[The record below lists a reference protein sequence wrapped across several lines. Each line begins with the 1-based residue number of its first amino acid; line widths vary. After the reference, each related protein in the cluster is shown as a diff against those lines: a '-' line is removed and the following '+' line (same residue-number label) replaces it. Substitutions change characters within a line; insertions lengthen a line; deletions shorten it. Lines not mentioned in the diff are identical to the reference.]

1 MSKIIPFGV
10 ARLAFLL
17 AASVVCVV
25 GAAQAQT
32 PSTAVSLANPASR
45 NCVDKGGQL
54 TIESNGKGGQFGVC
68 TFADSRQCEEWAM
81 MRGDCRTGGI
91 KVAGFATPA
100 ARYCAITGG
109 AYTVISASNTPDEQ
123 GKCAFK
129 GGRSC
134 DAAAYLAGT
143 CTRTGAR
150 VAAAPAPTDAPSAT
164 MTNTIN
170 AKFMCDDG
178 KSIAA
183 IFINGAKSSVKL
195 TLSDGRALA
204 LPQVRSGSGA
214 RYANANESVVFWNK
228 GDTAFID
235 ENGKSTYSGC
245 STQR

>member
-1 MSKIIPFGV
+1 
-10 ARLAFLL
+10 
-17 AASVVCVV
+17 
-25 GAAQAQT
+25 
-32 PSTAVSLANPASR
+32 
-45 NCVDKGGQL
+45 
-54 TIESNGKGGQFGVC
+54 
-68 TFADSRQCEEWAM
+68 
-81 MRGDCRTGGI
+81 
-91 KVAGFATPA
+91 
-100 ARYCAITGG
+100 
-109 AYTVISASNTPDEQ
+109 
-123 GKCAFK
+123 
-129 GGRSC
+129 
-134 DAAAYLAGT
+134 
-143 CTRTGAR
+143 
-150 VAAAPAPTDAPSAT
+150 